1 MTHGGYINSL
11 WVCGPSLKLC
21 IVDIVEKTEQYHY
34 PHSNIIVLTDDNSNP
49 RSQPTRKNILNAM
62 RWLVEDAHPDD
73 ALFIHCESARVL
85 ICSQLLDSCCRL
97 GPWWKDA

>member
-1 MTHGGYINSL
+1 MTHGGCINSL
-11 WVCGPSLKLC
+11 WVRDHSLTPG

-62 RWLVEDAHPDD
+62 RWLVEDAQPDD
-73 ALFIHCESARVL
+73 ALFIHCE
-85 ICSQLLDSCCRL
+85 
-97 GPWWKDA
+97 